1 MTDSENYYAIR
12 DGKDEF
18 RLAETLYDTNPL
30 TEKVSNIVGTGDT
43 THTFA
48 LINPQINVVRNS
60 DIQFNL
66 QSPTLNGYELKIY
79 REPEFLNEYVSSFD
93 SRDFNVQSVGT
104 IGLGTASN
112 ASLTVN
118 YSKNIPSKLYYA
130 LEKGGYISTA
140 DKEVTSFSE
149 INYVD
154 SAYNGTYQIFD
165 ETSTQ
170 FFVSPSKLPSV
181 FNYTSDQCDKLEYR
195 TKSSSG
201 LGAIGNVEVLSK
213 GFSFDKLPK
222 FKEVVDAVTDKSQGR
237 NANWLQYQLLL
248 EELRKQDSR
257 ILDMITL
264 RIKL

>member
-30 TEKVSNIVGTGDT
+30 TEKEVNIVGTGDT

-118 YSKNIPSKLYYA
+118 YSENVPSKLYYA

-140 DKEVTSFSE
+140 DKEVTVILADAQKKSE
-149 INYVD
+149 IILEDGTKLALTSKEAFNIISKAWIRSGWDTKYVYGFSWFGRPIIQLPED
-154 SAYNGTYQIFD
+154 IIRIQEVIYQIKPDFIIT
-165 ETSTQ
+165 EY
-170 FFVSPSKLPSV
+170 L
-181 FNYTSDQCDKLEYR
+181 SDCDKKDYTNFERFIFYN
-195 TKSSSG
+195 KVY
-201 LGAIGNVEVLSK
+201 NVCGK
-213 GFSFDKLPK
+213 
-222 FKEVVDAVTDKSQGR
+222 
-237 NANWLQYQLLL
+237 NN
-248 EELRKQDSR
+248 
-257 ILDMITL
+257 
-264 RIKL
+264 